1 MTCRSH
7 LTLLYVTTQMP
18 MILEGVVAFM
28 AVGRLGATVAAV
40 FGGFASKEL
49 AKRIEDA
56 EPAAILSASCGLE
69 PTRVIDYKS
78 IIDDALEI
86 SKKKAPVLLLRR
98 TNVEGHEPAQLNN
111 DRGEFDWKVEADV
124 IKKNGQQVQE
134 CEPVDSSHPLYILYT
149 SGTTGMPKGVVRY
162 QGGHAVASRYA
173 MEHTFGMK
181 RDDTI
186 FTASDFGW
194 VVSRESR
201 LMLERKFDAYVTG
214 LACCR

>member
-1 MTCRSH
+1 M
-7 LTLLYVTTQMP
+7 V
-18 MILEGVVAFM
+18 LEGVIAFM

-69 PTRVIDYKS
+69 PTRVIDYKE
-78 IIDDALEI
+78 IIDDALKI
-86 SKKKAPVLLLRR
+86 SKKKAPVLMLKR
-98 TNVEGHEPAQLNN
+98 EGVKGHQVPQLDNE
-111 DRGEFDWKVEADV
+111 RGEYDWRVEANT
-124 IKKNGQQVQE
+124 IRQQGKQVGE
-134 CEPVDSSHPLYILYT
+134 CEPVDSSHPLYVLYT

-181 RDDTI
+181 REDTM
-186 FTASDFGW
+186 FCARSVATLRYQALS
-194 VVSRESR
+194 
-201 LMLERKFDAYVTG
+201 L
-214 LACCR
+214 C